1 MRNTKNEHYHKL
13 LKSYKWQQLRARYL
27 TQHPVCELCEKKN
40 KTSLAK
46 VVHHVVPVE
55 DAKDVGL
62 MEALAYDWNNLMALC
77 DSCHEQIHHELGS
90 RFKGRKN
97 TRRSEAQKI
106 ATDFLKRWC
115 K

>member
-1 MRNTKNEHYHKL
+1 M
-13 LKSYKWQQLRARYL
+13 
-27 TQHPVCELCEKKN
+27 
-40 KTSLAK
+40 
-46 VVHHVVPVE
+46 VPVE